1 MIDISV
7 FHYYQLNQKPYSI
20 SPTSIF
26 GYLATHMIVKI
37 FYYHVPPWYCSI
49 PGGDMIVKMFYYHVP
64 PWYCSIPGGDMIVKM
79 FLLTCPPGI
88 VHYYQFNQ
96 KPYSI
101 SPTSIFGYL
110 ATHMIVKMFLVSCP
124 PLVLN
129 NTRGGDM
136 LLKPYIVFFLVFD

>member
-1 MIDISV
+1 MWIFYYWLIFEYV
-7 FHYYQLNQKPYSI
+7 FFLSRIYHYYQLNQKPYSI

-79 FLLTCPPGI
+79 FLL
-88 VHYYQFNQ
+88 
-96 KPYSI
+96 
-101 SPTSIFGYL
+101 
-110 ATHMIVKMFLVSCP
+110 SCP

-129 NTRGGDM
+129 NTRGGHVIEA
-136 LLKPYIVFFLVFD
+136 LYSVFPCF